1 MTPTPEDS
9 SNHMNIGFIDSR
21 QETLWTFFSSVTLAL
36 LAGYQATVFFFTF
49 LRLVHAILSKK
60 RVETS
65 HMDAAHFLR
74 GIPWLSAALKLGSIE
89 TVVGFAGGQFGV
101 AFTRRMFRFLSRA
114 CLCIGLAKG

>member
-1 MTPTPEDS
+1 MTPTPDDS

-36 LAGYQATVFFFTF
+36 LAGCQATVFFFTF
-49 LRLVHAILSKK
+49 LRLVHAILSK
-60 RVETS
+60 RRIETS
-65 HMDAAHFLR
+65 SMDAAHFLR